1 MIIYVDANA
10 GREGNGSKEMPF
22 RRIRD
27 AAEIALPGDEVLVM
41 PGVYRNMDSLHISKN
56 LVN

>member
-10 GREGNGSKEMPF
+10 GRGGNGSKEIPF
-22 RRIRD
+22 RSISD
-27 AAEIALPGDEVLVM
+27 AAEITVTGDEVLVM
-41 PGVYRNMDSLHISKN
+41 PGVYTNMDSLHISKN

>member
-1 MIIYVDANA
+1 
-10 GREGNGSKEMPF
+10 MPF

-27 AAEIALPGDEVLVM
+27 AAEIALTGDEVLVIH
-41 PGVYRNMDSLHISKN
+41 GVYRIIDSLHISKN